1 MADDVLYYIGFSHF
15 LGIGPVRFSLLKKN
29 FGSAK
34 AAYLAKKIDLE
45 LILGSKL
52 TEKFV
57 EFREKFDLEKKF
69 KEIKRKNIQVL
80 TVDDEDYPKDL
91 KNISDP
97 PICLYIKSYKAWRHV
112 FSSTS
117 SPTSLGGPPSHRL
130 QKQAPSLELTFAI
143 VGTRQPTQYGI
154 DVARKFSYELAKAGF
169 VIVSGLA
176 YGIDTIAHQA
186 CLEAEGKT
194 IAVLGCGVDVVYPAS
209 NRGLYEK
216 IIEKGGAVISEFP
229 PGQTVLKGLFISRNR
244 IISALAKGVMVVE
257 GTSDSG
263 SLITARYAAEQGKD
277 VFAPPSPIT
286 SKMSEAPNNLIK
298 QGAKLVTSVE
308 DIFQE
313 FNIKISPKKEEKI
326 KENLSEFEKQ
336 IYDLLKEQSL
346 TLDDLVLKLGRPITE
361 VLKTLSILEVK
372 NLIKKTNNFYQI
384 NNSF

>member
-1 MADDVLYYIGFSHF
+1 MVDDILYYIGFSHF

-29 FGSAK
+29 FGSVK
-34 AAYLAKKIDLE
+34 EAYLAKRSDLE
-45 LILGSKL
+45 LILGPKL

-57 EFREKFDLEKKF
+57 EFRKKFNLEKKF
-69 KEIKRKNIQVL
+69 DEIRKKDIQVL
-80 TVDDEDYPKDL
+80 TVDDEEYPEDL

-97 PICLYIKSYKAWRHV
+97 PICLYVKGL
-112 FSSTS
+112 
-117 SPTSLGGPPSHRL
+117 SLS
-130 QKQAPSLELTFAI
+130 QAIVSKTELKNNIFNSKLTFAI

-186 CLEAEGKT
+186 CLEAGGKT
-194 IAVLGCGVDVVYPAS
+194 IAVLGCGVDVIYPAS
-209 NRGLYEK
+209 NKNLYEK
-216 IIEKGGAVISEFP
+216 IIERGGVIVSEFP

-244 IISALAKGVMVVE
+244 IISALSKGVMVVE
-257 GTSDSG
+257 GKSDSG

-277 VFAPPSPIT
+277 VFAPPSPIN

-326 KENLSEFEKQ
+326 KENLSDFEKQ
-336 IYDLLKEQSL
+336 IYELLKKQSL

-372 NLIKKTNNFYQI
+372 NLIRKINNFYQI